1 MGEGPRAPPGM
12 LYPLG
17 MSRDTRL
24 YLAWVVALIATLG
37 SLYFSNVKGY
47 VPCVLCWYQRIA
59 MYPLA
64 LWLGI
69 AALRGELSIRVYAL
83 PLAVI
88 GWCIALFQNLETWGI
103 IPTPLVCSP
112 TTGAVS
118 CTTPWPVWGN
128 GALRDL
134 NTILTIPTLS
144 LIAFTLIIALLAWGR
159 TARDTAEL

>member
-1 MGEGPRAPPGM
+1 M

-88 GWCIALFQNLETWGI
+88 GW
-103 IPTPLVCSP
+103 
-112 TTGAVS
+112 
-118 CTTPWPVWGN
+118 
-128 GALRDL
+128 
-134 NTILTIPTLS
+134 
-144 LIAFTLIIALLAWGR
+144 
-159 TARDTAEL
+159 